1 MLSFD
6 TFFYL
11 CYILVTIIV
20 YFSHE
25 RKDDFMSISRIQ
37 SNSPYTALSSGYKIN
52 SAADDAA
59 GLAISAKLLSQ
70 SNGYDAG
77 SDNASDSMSLIN
89 VADGALS
96 GIQDSLQRIYELGVR
111 ASNGLYSDSDK
122 QALQKEIDGIKQ
134 NIQGIA
140 QGTSFNTLKLLDGS
154 MADIELA
161 TNPQGDKLKI
171 QLVNSTLESLGIAD
185 FDVTKDFD
193 LNSIENAMEKVSS
206 ARSSFGA
213 QFNSLQHTISNNNY
227 TSYNLTAANSRIK
240 DTDYGDEIIKRNR
253 DEALHQY
260 RIFGIKAQTEQNAGF
275 LKLF

>member
-1 MLSFD
+1 
-6 TFFYL
+6 
-11 CYILVTIIV
+11 
-20 YFSHE
+20 
-25 RKDDFMSISRIQ
+25 MSISGIQ

-59 GLAISAKLLSQ
+59 GLAISEKLLSQ
-70 SNGYDAG
+70 TNGYDAG
-77 SDNASDSMSLIN
+77 SANASDSMSLIN

-111 ASNGLYSDSDK
+111 AFNGLYSDSDK
-122 QALQKEIDGIKQ
+122 QAIQKEIDGIKQ

-193 LNSIENAMEKVSS
+193 LKTIEDAMEKVNS
-206 ARSSFGA
+206 ARSGLGA
-213 QFNSLQHTISNNNY
+213 QYNSLGHTINNNDY
-227 TSYNLTAANSRIK
+227 ASYNLTTANSRIK
-240 DTDYGDEIIKRNR
+240 DTDYA
-253 DEALHQY
+253 EALIKKNREEALQQY
-260 RIFGIKAQTEQNAGF
+260 RIFGIKARNEQNAGI